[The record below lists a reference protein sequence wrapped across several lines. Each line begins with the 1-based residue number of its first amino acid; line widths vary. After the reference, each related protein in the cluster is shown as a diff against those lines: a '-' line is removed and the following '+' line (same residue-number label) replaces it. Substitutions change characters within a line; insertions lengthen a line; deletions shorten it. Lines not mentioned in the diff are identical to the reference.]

1 MWPAGPR
8 FAPRAPRSPS
18 PAAAR
23 FPTSVRPPWQVW
35 KSNRPFV
42 LRAYGRWPA
51 EASLTT
57 HSAEPARVVRLPA
70 AAWRATAAHNG
81 VGALLN
87 ALQALALIA
96 AVSNRTPVIPRVPC
110 DSLWLARS
118 DVALAGVA
126 DDYVLQLRGAGGHL
140 ECHLALGGPHCDV
153 PLVLPAW
160 DASASSLAAR
170 ADEVEAATVV
180 AAFDESARDDC
191 APPPA
196 QCSPADCAGVRR
208 LALDVRALRR
218 AMRAAAD
225 AAVVEVAP
233 SRRSL
238 LGCSTAVELDVV
250 ALTAEEEARWRLL
263 KKACPGFYATSR
275 AR

>member
-1 MWPAGPR
+1 M
-8 FAPRAPRSPS
+8 
-18 PAAAR
+18 
-23 FPTSVRPPWQVW
+23 
-35 KSNRPFV
+35 
-42 LRAYGRWPA
+42 
-51 EASLTT
+51 
-57 HSAEPARVVRLPA
+57 
-70 AAWRATAAHNG
+70 
-81 VGALLN
+81 
-87 ALQALALIA
+87 
-96 AVSNRTPVIPRVPC
+96 
-110 DSLWLARS
+110 
-118 DVALAGVA
+118 
-126 DDYVLQLRGAGGHL
+126 
-140 ECHLALGGPHCDV
+140 

-160 DASASSLAAR
+160 AASASSLAAR